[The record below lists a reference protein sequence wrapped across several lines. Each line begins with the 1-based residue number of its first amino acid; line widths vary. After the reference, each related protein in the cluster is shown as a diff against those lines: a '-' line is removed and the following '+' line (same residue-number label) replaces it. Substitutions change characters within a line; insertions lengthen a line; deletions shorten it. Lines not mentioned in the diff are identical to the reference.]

1 MSWWLPFFCL
11 LGLVGLLLWGLFY
24 SRRQQRQ
31 PQMNG
36 ISVVLL
42 TRNNAANLEGVVRWL
57 LQYEY
62 RYHWL
67 LQIIIIDQG
76 SWDQTLA
83 IADKLAREHFNLL
96 VVEQKWFP
104 LISPRRLAYLAARY
118 QRVVFLDLRQR
129 QQGKRELQTLLRI
142 FNEQAFGT

>member
-11 LGLVGLLLWGLFY
+11 LVLVSLLLGALIY
-24 SRRQQRQ
+24 SRKQLEQ
-31 PQMNG
+31 PQRNG
-36 ISVVLL
+36 ISVVVL

-76 SWDQTLA
+76 SRDQTLV

-96 VVEQKWFP
+96 VMEQKWFP